1 MLKLSVCAVLAVVLF
16 GVIVPRLQAAP
27 GQGLTEL
34 ASVATPFGV
43 ASLGQLNVLEASRTA
58 SPMASSTPSA
68 TALSTTTVNL
78 RRISKPTS
86 QTVSGDG
93 SSQPLEKQPLKKQ
106 SLEKQALVK
115 RPAPKQPVQA
125 QSPASAVQLRGLWVD
140 GFGPG
145 FKTPAEVD
153 RLVKNAIAMRVNAI
167 FMQVGRRGDCYCNKA
182 SMPRTADPE
191 LAPGFD
197 PLAYLLQ
204 RAHRVGIQVHA
215 WIITTA
221 IWNVKYPVG
230 ARNHVFVT
238 RSAKSLGRDNWLT
251 ERFDG
256 PRQAGVDYML
266 DPGHP
271 DAAEY
276 IAQMY
281 LSVIRNYD
289 VDGIQFDRVRYPDS
303 TGPEFLPVWGYN
315 PTALARFQAE
325 TNRPGDQPA
334 RPDPTDPQWAQWRR
348 NQITDLVR
356 RVYLEAKS
364 IRPELWVSAA
374 TITYREP
381 PQTLDAFSRTR
392 TYAEVL
398 QDWASW
404 MQEGMLDL
412 NIPMNYKR
420 ERDGESGAWFD
431 GWNRFAVL
439 TRGAGSVAVGAGLYL
454 NSLEDNMKQ
463 LRRSVKQ
470 DGVNGWVGYS
480 YRTPDVNVFGA
491 RRSSADGVRLLTNSL
506 RAQGAP
512 FAAAARWQT
521 APTANL
527 RGVLG
532 RVMRSGQALSGV
544 PIELTAQDGDVR
556 VVQSDANGYFGATM
570 LPVGSVL
577 VRVQDQPEPSLT
589 LEVMNGRV
597 VRAPNLNLP

>member
-1 MLKLSVCAVLAVVLF
+1 M
-16 GVIVPRLQAAP
+16 
-27 GQGLTEL
+27 
-34 ASVATPFGV
+34 
-43 ASLGQLNVLEASRTA
+43 SRT
-58 SPMASSTPSA
+58 
-68 TALSTTTVNL
+68 
-78 RRISKPTS
+78 
-86 QTVSGDG
+86 VSDG
-93 SSQPLEKQPLKKQ
+93 SSQPLEKQSSVKR
-106 SLEKQALVK
+106 SLEKQPV
-115 RPAPKQPVQA
+115 PEQPVQT
-125 QSPASAVQLRGLWVD
+125 QSVASPVQLRGLWVD
-140 GFGPG
+140 AFGPG

-167 FMQVGRRGDCYCNKA
+167 FMQVGRRGDCYCNNA

-191 LAPGFD
+191 LTPGFD
-197 PLAYLLQ
+197 PLAYLLE
-204 RAHRVGIQVHA
+204 RAHRAGIQVHA

-221 IWNVKYPVG
+221 VWNVNYPVG
-230 ARNHVFVT
+230 AGNHVFLT
-238 RSAKSLGRDNWLT
+238 RSAKPLGRDNWLT
-251 ERFDG
+251 ERLDG
-256 PRQAGVDYML
+256 TRQAGVDYML

-315 PTALARFQAE
+315 PTALSRFWAE
-325 TNRPGDQPA
+325 TNRAEPIARGDQPA
-334 RPDPTDPQWAQWRR
+334 RPDPTDPQWMQWRR

-420 ERDGESGAWFD
+420 ERDGQNSAWFD
-431 GWNRFAVL
+431 GWNRFAAL
-439 TRGAGSVAVGAGLYL
+439 TRGSGSVAVGAGLYL
-454 NSLEDNMKQ
+454 NSLEDNLKQ
-463 LRRSVKQ
+463 LRRSVKL

-491 RRSSADGVRLLTNSL
+491 RRSSADGVRLLTSSL

-521 APTANL
+521 APIANL

-532 RVMRSGQALSGV
+532 RVVRSGQGVSGV
-544 PIELTAQDGDVR
+544 PIELMTQDGEVR
-556 VVQSDANGYFGATM
+556 VVQSDANGFFGTTM
-570 LPVGSVL
+570 LPTGSVL
-577 VRVQDQPEPSLT
+577 VRVQNQPEASLT
-589 LEVMNGRV
+589 IEVMNSRV
-597 VRAPNLNLP
+597 VRAPDLNLP

>member
-16 GVIVPRLQAAP
+16 GVIVPRLRAAP
-27 GQGLTEL
+27 GHGMPGF
-34 ASVATPFGV
+34 ASAAMPLRVSSGARPNIFPEPPVMT
-43 ASLGQLNVLEASRTA
+43 
-58 SPMASSTPSA
+58 SPMASRASSA
-68 TALSTTTVNL
+68 ATTTTVNL
-78 RRISKPTS
+78 RRISNPMS
-86 QTVSGDG
+86 RTVSGDG
-93 SSQPLEKQPLKKQ
+93 SSPPLEKQSLLKRPLEQ
-106 SLEKQALVK
+106 
-115 RPAPKQPVQA
+115 RPAPEQPVQMRSTA
-125 QSPASAVQLRGLWVD
+125 LPVQLRGLWVD
-140 GFGPG
+140 AFGPG

-153 RLVKNAIAMRVNAI
+153 RLVKNAVAMRVNVI
-167 FMQVGRRGDCYCNKA
+167 FMQVGRRGDCYCNKS
-182 SMPRTADPE
+182 SMPRSADPA
-191 LAPGFD
+191 LMPGFD
-197 PLAYLLQ
+197 PLAYLLE

-221 IWNVKYPVG
+221 VWNVNHPVG
-230 ARNHVFVT
+230 ARNHVFLT
-238 RSAKSLGRDNWLT
+238 RSARSLGRDNWLT
-251 ERFDG
+251 ERLDG
-256 PRQAGVDYML
+256 TRQAGVDYML

-315 PTALARFQAE
+315 PTALARFRVE
-325 TNRPGDQPA
+325 TNRAAPIARGDQPA

-374 TITYREP
+374 TITYLEP

-398 QDWASW
+398 QDWVSW
-404 MQEGMLDL
+404 MQEGILDL

-420 ERDGESGAWFD
+420 ERDGQNSAWFD
-431 GWNRFAVL
+431 GWNRFAAL
-439 TRGAGSVAVGAGLYL
+439 TRGSGSVAVGAGLYL
-454 NSLEDNMKQ
+454 NSLEDNLKQ
-463 LRRSVKQ
+463 LRRSVGL
-470 DGVNGWVGYS
+470 DGLSGWVGYS
-480 YRTPDVNVFGA
+480 YRTPDVNVFAA
-491 RRSSADGVRLLTNSL
+491 RRSSADGVRLLTDSL

-512 FAAAARWQT
+512 FAAAARWPT
-521 APTANL
+521 APTGNL

-532 RVMRSGQALSGV
+532 RVLRSGQALSGV
-544 PIELTAQDGDVR
+544 PIELMTQDGDVR

-570 LPVGSVL
+570 LPAGSVL
-577 VRVQDQPEPSLT
+577 VRVQDQPEPWLT
-589 LEVMNGRV
+589 IELMNGRV
-597 VRAPNLNLP
+597 VRAPDLNLP